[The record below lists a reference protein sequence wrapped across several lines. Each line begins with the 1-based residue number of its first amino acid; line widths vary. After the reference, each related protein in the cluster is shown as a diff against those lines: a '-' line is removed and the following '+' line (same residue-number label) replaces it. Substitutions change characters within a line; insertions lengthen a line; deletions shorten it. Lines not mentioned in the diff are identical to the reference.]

1 MEYDIDTPETEEEY
15 QERRSEL
22 IESAK
27 ESKQDLDAD
36 QNEMLAAVA
45 SGEDGLGVEKYETVQ
60 IGEVEATVKAWLPGD
75 TQDTIQHAHRLAQ
88 RENMEDA
95 QESIYTMIEGMTT
108 VTERLDH
115 IESETVFEE
124 KEKIRNFWNGM
135 YGQWGV
141 QGFQQAASIVLE
153 PANDEMED
161 MSNAV
166 DGFRK
171 DGPRPEPSVSG
182 GNDGE

>member
-1 MEYDIDTPETEEEY
+1 MENTPQTEEEY
-15 QERRSEL
+15 QDKRSEL
-22 IESAK
+22 INRAK
-27 ESKQDLDAD
+27 ETKQDLDAE

-45 SGEDGLGVEKYETVQ
+45 SGDEGLDVEKYETVQ
-60 IGEVEATVKAWLPGD
+60 IGEAEATVKAWLPGD

-88 RENMEDA
+88 RENMDDA

-108 VTERLDH
+108 VTERLYH
-115 IESETVFEE
+115 PESDTVFEE

-153 PANDEMED
+153 PANEEMED

-171 DGPRPEPSVSG
+171 DGPRPEPGAGV